1 MISTERKIVK
11 MLAELEEA
19 LVQAGVDAEE
29 AKDLIDSFEEDIEEM
44 FQEEDQDDDPQEEE

>member
-1 MISTERKIVK
+1 